1 MAKLFGMVM
10 GISVMLLVLACYPQA
25 APQQASTSTNAPVP
39 QTLGTQGAA
48 PTSNFPLPTSQDAA
62 WQKIVEAAQKE
73 GKLTIYSSNFTG
85 DIGIALNRSFK
96 EKYGIQLDI
105 ITGRGAE
112 FIERLKT
119 EKRMGALVGDLH
131 DGNAANTK
139 LMKEQ
144 GLTVGIAGELPVLR
158 EKDVWVADILR
169 IDPQDKH
176 LISFNFILYSPY
188 VNTNI
193 VKSGEEPKVW
203 RDYLDPKWKGTMVA
217 VNPTTSAGLFNQ
229 FVPLMRE
236 KVIDE
241 DFLKALYKQ
250 DLRFS
255 RTLEDEATLL
265 SRGERSISIS
275 GNNISFSRYIS
286 EGAPIRAVEFS
297 HGTVLSAILVAF
309 DGAPHPNAAKVF
321 INWLLS
327 PEGQTIWGKGNS
339 VASVRKDVSNFL
351 PQAAQV
357 TPKRFILSTAEDG
370 DEVAKLFTERWL
382 DKLWGR

>member
-1 MAKLFGMVM
+1 MAKLFGIMS
-10 GISVMLLVLACYPQA
+10 GISVILLVLACAPRASPAVTPTSRAPQA
-25 APQQASTSTNAPVP
+25 ATPMLVAVTPIRAE
-39 QTLGTQGAA
+39 
-48 PTSNFPLPTSQDAA
+48 DAA
-62 WQKIVEAAQKE
+62 WQKIVEAARKE
-73 GKLTIYSSNFTG
+73 SNLTIYSSNFTG
-85 DIGIALNRSFK
+85 DIGLALNKSFK
-96 EKYGIQLDI
+96 ERYGIQLNI

-131 DGNAANTK
+131 DGNAANTR

-144 GLTVGIAGELPVLR
+144 GLTMGIAGELPVLR

-188 VNTNI
+188 INTNI

-203 RDYLDPKWKGTMVA
+203 RDFLNPKWKSAMVA

-286 EGAPIRAVEFS
+286 EGAPIRPVEFS
-297 HGTVLSAILVAF
+297 HGTVLSALLVAF
-309 DGAPHPNAAKVF
+309 KGAPHPNAAKVF

-327 PEGQTIWGKGNS
+327 REGQAVWGKSNS
-339 VASVRKDVSNFL
+339 VASVRKDVPNFL

-357 TPKRFILSTAEDG
+357 TPRQLILSTAEDV
-370 DEVAKLFTERWL
+370 DVVAKLFTDRWL